1 MQQKIRARLSLGAP
15 LVACGLL
22 VSGCM
27 SSPTYGTG
35 KTANAQLTE
44 DLTNIV
50 SMKPKTNPVGE
61 YKPRPELVKPASLT
75 ELPPPQDNVTTA
87 SNVDWPESPEQKRA
101 RLRAIATENQD
112 DASFE
117 PMIVNDIDV
126 GKTASA
132 SSKPWTP
139 TYGRDKIDDQTMPQ
153 SNLESRQARDEINKK
168 LAENKQGSSTTRKYL
183 SEPPLAYRQ
192 PAETAPV
199 GDVGEDEAKKAR
211 RIKKQAT
218 KSGGWKD
225 LVPWL

>member
-1 MQQKIRARLSLGAP
+1 MNEKILARLALGAP

-75 ELPPPQDNVTTA
+75 ELPAPQESIATA
-87 SNVDWPESPEQKRA
+87 SNADWPESPEQKRA
-101 RLRAIATENQD
+101 RIRAVATETRD
-112 DASFE
+112 DPNFE
-117 PMIVNDIDV
+117 PLVVNDIDV
-126 GKTASA
+126 GKTATT
-132 SSKPWTP
+132 KPWTP

-153 SNLESRQARDEINKK
+153 SNLEARQARDEINKK

-199 GDVGEDEAKKAR
+199 DDVGEDEAKKAR

-218 KSGGWKD
+218 KSSGWRD
-225 LVPWL
+225 YVPWL